1 VLLFSR
7 EFNKRSLVYQKLQVQ
22 VTDHSN
28 LEAFFSVMMQLSS
41 KLGGTAEGLP
51 ARSLTALESSP
62 LRYLAGAEARTDG
75 EEP

>member
-1 VLLFSR
+1 
-7 EFNKRSLVYQKLQVQ
+7 
-22 VTDHSN
+22 
-28 LEAFFSVMMQLSS
+28 VMMQLSS